1 MRINHTL
8 KGSQP
13 KGETLIG
20 TVVNTCAIILGSV
33 IGGCIKKNLKSKY
46 HDAIF
51 TALGIATIALGIN
64 AAVQNMPNS
73 QFPVLFIAS
82 LALGAIIGTA
92 LNLEERFDA
101 AVSKHS
107 KNGKEFAQGFSTAI
121 MLFCIGTL
129 SILGPINSALYGDE
143 TFLFTNAALDLVSSM
158 VLASTFGMGIALA
171 GLVLFLWQGGIYLLA
186 SILAPMVSGGLMV
199 EIGIVGG
206 ILILATGINLLRL
219 REISTMNLL
228 PSLFIPVVWF
238 ALLSATGGFGGI
250 ISF

>member
-1 MRINHTL
+1 M
-8 KGSQP
+8 
-13 KGETLIG
+13 IG
-20 TVVNTCAIILGSV
+20 TIVNTCAIIVGSIV
-33 IGGCIKKNLKSKY
+33 GGLVKKGLKNKY

-82 LALGAIIGTA
+82 LAIGNVIGTA
-92 LNLEERFDA
+92 FNLEGRFDA
-101 AVSKHS
+101 AVSKRS
-107 KNGKEFAQGFSTAI
+107 KNGKEFAQGLSTAI
-121 MLFCIGTL
+121 MLFCVGTL

-143 TFLFTNAALDLVSSM
+143 TFLFTNATLDLVSSM
-158 VLASTFGMGIALA
+158 VLASTFGMGIAIA

-186 SILAPMVSGGLMV
+186 SVLAPFLSNGLMV

-238 ALLSATGGFGGI
+238 ALLDATGGFGGI
-250 ISF
+250 FTL